1 MNHTI
6 ITNLESDNI
15 GSFIGKGGINLKK
28 IITCMKKNIIGK
40 NSEIS
45 KEEWE
50 SVKISIKLEKVKNT
64 VIANIYCDESNISQI
79 RRLWLKRG
87 FC

>member
-1 MNHTI
+1 MI
-6 ITNLESDNI
+6 
-15 GSFIGKGGINLKK
+15 
-28 IITCMKKNIIGK
+28 M
-40 NSEIS
+40 S

-79 RRLWLKRG
+79 RTILFKYVDIHNKEYRKYLSKKEAEKTQEIVFEIG
-87 FC
+87 ITDTN